1 MLPLLVLANDAAG
14 GVDDA
19 VRHAVLDTLREGA
32 EVVTA
37 SPDGPGELDAVLA
50 AYPQHRPV
58 AVGGDGTLHLLVA
71 ALHARGELDRRVLG
85 LVPQGTGNDFAGT
98 LGVPDEPVAAARA
111 VLHGRE
117 RALDLLVDDTGAV
130 VVNAVHLGIGA
141 RANREG
147 TPLKPVLGPL
157 AYPVG
162 AVLAGLRSSGWPLRV
177 LVDGR
182 TLADGVVLQVGIGNG
197 RTVGGGTPITPDA
210 APDDGAADVVVS
222 TATGLLARLHYGR
235 LLRAGRHGEHP
246 EVVTARGAE
255 IEVSG
260 GPVPVNA
267 DGEPGEPVT
276 RRRWTLRPAAWR
288 ITVPR

>member
-1 MLPLLVLANDAAG
+1 MAPLLVLANDAAG
-14 GVDDA
+14 GLDADVRDA
-19 VRHAVLDTLREGA
+19 VLVTLRAGA
-32 EVVTA
+32 EVDTA
-37 SPDGPGELDAVLA
+37 SPDGPDELDAVLA
-50 AYPQHRPV
+50 AHPHHRPV

-71 ALHARGELDRRVLG
+71 ALHARGELGDRVVG

-98 LGVPDEPVAAARA
+98 LGLPGDPVAAART

-130 VVNAVHLGIGA
+130 VVNVVHLGIGA

-157 AYPVG
+157 AYPLG
-162 AVLAGLRSSGWPLRV
+162 ALIAGLRSSGWRLRV
-177 LVDGR
+177 DVDGR
-182 TLADGVVLQVGIGNG
+182 RLADGVVLQVGIGNG
-197 RTVGGGTPITPDA
+197 RTFGGGTPIVPGA
-210 APDDGAADVVVS
+210 VPDDGLADVVVS
-222 TATGLLARLHYGR
+222 TATGPLARLGYGR
-235 LLRAGRHGEHP
+235 LLQAGRQGEHP
-246 EVVTARGAE
+246 QVVTARGTQ

-276 RRRWTLRPAAWR
+276 RRRWTLHPGAWR
-288 ITVPR
+288 VTVPG

>member
-1 MLPLLVLANDAAG
+1 VLG
-14 GVDDA
+14 
-19 VRHAVLDTLREGA
+19 T
-32 EVVTA
+32 
-37 SPDGPGELDAVLA
+37 
-50 AYPQHRPV
+50 YPRHRPV

-71 ALHARGELDRRVLG
+71 ALHARGELGHRVLG

-98 LGVPDEPVAAARA
+98 LGLPDDPVTAARA

-130 VVNAVHLGIGA
+130 VVNAVHLGVGA

-162 AVLAGLRSSGWPLRV
+162 AVLAGLRSSGWALRV
-177 LVDGR
+177 VVDGR
-182 TLADGVVLQVGIGNG
+182 TLVDGVVLQVGIGNG

-222 TATGLLARLHYGR
+222 TATGPLARLHYGR

-246 EVVTARGAE
+246 EVVTARGAQ

-276 RRRWTLRPAAWR
+276 RRRWTLHPAAWR